1 MAQTLWVPDPAST
14 YGRVVVVKLVHA
26 MKLPLIVGPLGLPEA
41 VSDTSAGAKRVA
53 AAGSLIFNERRH
65 AGNCG
70 TGSPCLLVCPE
81 EKLAMSGGVG
91 SFFGVAGRHRR
102 PIRER
107 LNVRVRDEDL
117 TPPEQ
122 TTQPS
127 GPQML
132 LI

>member
-1 MAQTLWVPDPAST
+1 M
-14 YGRVVVVKLVHA
+14 KLLHA
-26 MKLPLIVGPLGLPEA
+26 MKLPLIVGPLGLPGV
-41 VSDTSAGAKRVA
+41 VSDTSAGAKLAA

-81 EKLAMSGGVG
+81 EKLAASGGVG
-91 SFFGVAGRHRR
+91 SFFGVTGCHRR
-102 PIRER
+102 LIRER
-107 LNVRVRDEDL
+107 LNVRVRDED
-117 TPPEQ
+117 PDPSER